1 MGRLSKEKGVDIFL
15 TACSRV
21 LEQVPEAKFV
31 VIGDGPDATDLDALI
46 DKLGIRASVRM
57 IGRRNDMP
65 SVYASLDLMVS
76 ASRREGLPMAILE
89 GMASRLPVVATAVGE
104 VPRVVKDMHT
114 GLLVP
119 KENPELLAFDIV
131 RLLRDSALRDSLG
144 SAARRLVEDEF
155 SAERMTAYYL
165 RVYENAIIGAEK
177 RERDWVH
184 SHANR

>member
-1 MGRLSKEKGVDIFL
+1 
-15 TACSRV
+15 
-21 LEQVPEAKFV
+21 
-31 VIGDGPDATDLDALI
+31 
-46 DKLGIRASVRM
+46 
-57 IGRRNDMP
+57 MP

-104 VPRVVKDMHT
+104 VPKLVKNMQT

-131 RLLRDSALRDSLG
+131 RLLRDSSLRDSLG

-155 SAERMTAYYL
+155 SAERMTADYL
-165 RVYENAIIGAEK
+165 RMYESAITRAEEAG
-177 RERDWVH
+177 REWVH
-184 SHANR
+184 SHAAR

>member
-1 MGRLSKEKGVDIFL
+1 
-15 TACSRV
+15 
-21 LEQVPEAKFV
+21 
-31 VIGDGPDATDLDALI
+31 
-46 DKLGIRASVRM
+46 M

-104 VPRVVKDMHT
+104 VPKLVKNMQT

-131 RLLRDSALRDSLG
+131 RLLRDSSLRDSLG

-155 SAERMTAYYL
+155 SAERMTADYL
-165 RVYENAIIGAEK
+165 RMYESAITRAEEAG
-177 RERDWVH
+177 REWVH
-184 SHANR
+184 SHAAR